1 MARILIRDLDEEIVK
16 RLKERARRQ
25 GRSLEGEARL
35 ILPQA
40 AGLGF
45 QDARRLMRQWHRMLS
60 GRPLPDSTELLREDR
75 QR

>member
-35 ILPQA
+35 ILTQA

-45 QDARRLMRQWHRMLS
+45 QDARRLMRQWHRKLS

>member
-1 MARILIRDLDEEIVK
+1 MAQILVRKLDDEIVK

-25 GRSLEGEARL
+25 GRSLEAEARA
-35 ILPQA
+35 ILTQA

-45 QDARRLMRQWHRMLS
+45 HDARQLMHHWHRNLHD
-60 GRPLPDSTELLREDR
+60 RALPDSTELIREDR